1 MTSLRVTR
9 EDLTAKHLFIVGT
22 AGCGKSTLTNAFQT
36 WLSNQGYDSIAV
48 NLDPGADSL
57 PYDPDVDV
65 RDWIK
70 LRDIMKEYGLGP
82 NGAQVAAADLL
93 ALNIKTISDV
103 VSKFVTDY
111 VVIDTPGQL
120 ELFTFRQSS
129 KVVVEQL
136 GGETAML
143 AFLFDPSLARSAS
156 GYVSSLM
163 LAATVHFRLP
173 VPMLPV
179 LAKADL
185 LSEADVEKIS
195 LWSKDYYALFSA
207 LLDESIDA
215 QTQVSMEFLQ
225 ALETVGAGRPVV
237 PVSSDTGIGLEDVYA
252 IAQQVFEGGEDIE
265 R

>member
-1 MTSLRVTR
+1 MV
-9 EDLTAKHLFIVGT
+9 AKNLFVVGT
-22 AGCGKSTLTNAFQT
+22 AGCGKSTLTNAFQV
-36 WLSNQGYDSIAV
+36 WLQNQGYDSITV

-70 LRDIMKEYGLGP
+70 LTDIMREYGLGP

-93 ALNIKTISDV
+93 ALNIKKITDV
-103 VSKFVTDY
+103 VSKFVTEY
-111 VVIDTPGQL
+111 VIIDTPGQL

-136 GGETAML
+136 GAETAML
-143 AFLFDPSLARSAS
+143 GFLFDPSLARTAS

-173 VPMLPV
+173 VPMLPI
-179 LAKADL
+179 LAKADT
-185 LSEADVEKIS
+185 LSESEMEKIS

-215 QTQVSMEFLQ
+215 QTQISMEFLQ
-225 ALETVGAGRPVV
+225 ALESVGAGRPVM
-237 PVSSDTGIGLEDVYA
+237 PVSSDTGLGLEDIYA
-252 IAQQVFEGGEDIE
+252 SAQQVFEGGEDLE
-265 R
+265 K

>member
-1 MTSLRVTR
+1 MV
-9 EDLTAKHLFIVGT
+9 AKHLFVVGT

-36 WLSNQGYDSIAV
+36 WLQNQGYDSITV

-70 LRDIMKEYGLGP
+70 LNDIMREYGLGP
-82 NGAQVAAADLL
+82 NGAQVAAADLM
-93 ALNIKTISDV
+93 AINIKKITDV
-103 VSKFVTDY
+103 TSKFVSDY
-111 VVIDTPGQL
+111 VIIDTPGQL

-129 KVVVEQL
+129 KVVVEEL

-143 AFLFDPSLARSAS
+143 AFLFDPSLAKTAS

-163 LAATVHFRLP
+163 LEATVHFRLP

-179 LAKADL
+179 LAKADTL
-185 LSEADVEKIS
+185 TEADMEKIS

-215 QTQVSMEFLQ
+215 QTQISMEFLQ
-225 ALETVGAGRPVV
+225 ALETVGAGRPVI
-237 PVSSDTGIGLEDVYA
+237 PVSSDTGLGLEDIYA
-252 IAQQVFEGGEDIE
+252 NAQQVFEGGEDIE

>member
-1 MTSLRVTR
+1 M
-9 EDLTAKHLFIVGT
+9 APKNLFVVGT
-22 AGCGKSTLTNAFQT
+22 AGCGKSTLTGAFQT
-36 WLSNQGYDSIAV
+36 WLSNQGYDAITV

-57 PYDPDVDV
+57 PYNPDVDV

-70 LRDIMKEYGLGP
+70 LADIMKDYGLGP

-93 ALNIKTISDV
+93 ALNIKKVSEV
-103 VSKFVTDY
+103 VAKFVTDY
-111 VVIDTPGQL
+111 VLIDTPGQL

-129 KVVVEQL
+129 KVVVEEL
-136 GGETAML
+136 GNEAAVL
-143 AFLFDPSLARSAS
+143 AFLFDPSLAKSAS

-173 VPMLPV
+173 VPMLPI
-179 LAKADL
+179 LSKSDM
-185 LSEADVEKIS
+185 LSETELEKIS

-215 QTQVSMEFLQ
+215 QTQISMEFLQ
-225 ALETVGAGRPVV
+225 ALDSVGAGRPVV
-237 PVSSDTGIGLEDVYA
+237 PVSSDTGAGIEDIYA
-252 IAQQVFEGGEDIE
+252 SVQQVLEGGEDIE

>member
-1 MTSLRVTR
+1 MVS
-9 EDLTAKHLFIVGT
+9 KNLFVVGT
-22 AGCGKSTLTNAFQT
+22 AGCGKSTLTNAFHT
-36 WLSNQGYDSIAV
+36 WLSSQGYDAITV

-57 PYDPDVDV
+57 PYDPDVDI

-70 LRDIMKEYGLGP
+70 LNDIMREYGLGP
-82 NGAQVAAADLL
+82 NGAQVAAADLM
-93 ALNIKTISDV
+93 ALNMKKVTEV

-111 VVIDTPGQL
+111 VIIDTPGQL

-129 KVVVEQL
+129 KVVVEEL
-136 GGETAML
+136 GGETAMI
-143 AFLFDPSLARSAS
+143 AFLFDPSLAKTAS

-173 VPMLPV
+173 VPMMPI
-179 LAKADL
+179 LAKSDM
-185 LSEADVEKIS
+185 LSEAEMEKIS
-195 LWSKDYYALFSA
+195 LWSRDYYALFSA

-215 QTQVSMEFLQ
+215 QTQISMEFLQ

-237 PVSSDTGIGLEDVYA
+237 PVSSDTGFGIEDIYA
-252 IAQQVFEGGEDIE
+252 TAQQMFEGGEDIE